1 MTPEKPCA
9 HKQTRSTNPKLG
21 YLFQCEN
28 CAYVKT
34 ENNTWVHPETLTKP
48 NQATEEVIKKMDELI
63 AMSKEYE
70 ENWVHSKTLTN
81 NTVTSDGSTAS
92 YYELPP
98 WACELADLIRYKN
111 MNGSQSEMFRA
122 LYRGSTASHSDERRQ
137 AKKVLAY
144 AVDEIVRTH
153 FPNESMAK
161 YRDAVFEVFTN
172 DQV

>member
-34 ENNTWVHPETLTKP
+34 ENNTWVHPETLTNK
-48 NQATEEVIKKMDELI
+48 
-63 AMSKEYE
+63 
-70 ENWVHSKTLTN
+70 

-98 WACELADLIRYKN
+98 WARELADLIRYKE
-111 MNGSQSEMFRA
+111 MNGSQAEMFRA